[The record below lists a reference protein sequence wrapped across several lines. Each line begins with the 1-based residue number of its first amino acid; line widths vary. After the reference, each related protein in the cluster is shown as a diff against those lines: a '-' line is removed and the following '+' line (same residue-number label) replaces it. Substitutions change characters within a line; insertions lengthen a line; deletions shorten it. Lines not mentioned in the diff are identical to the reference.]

1 MMKIIVTENQYNL
14 LIETTISD
22 NMKGIE
28 KYWKSKL
35 DKGEEI
41 TFDKDELE
49 YFGITEFS
57 PKLRAQEI
65 FYELK
70 GGHKYTAKFIDE
82 LLNKTFSTEDFNDK
96 FTGGYN
102 FQWVITD
109 YIYKDWKYKL
119 RGEVLPGGSVT
130 MMNGKTLNLDDAAKH
145 HNFGWEIENEVVD
158 LVRDCMEIVITP
170 KTGAFVRV
178 LSILIGE

>member
-1 MMKIIVTENQYNL
+1 MMKIILTENQYNL

-35 DKGEEI
+35 NKGQEI

-49 YFGITEFS
+49 YFNITEFS

-70 GGHKYTAKFIDE
+70 GGHEYTTNFIDG
-82 LLNKTFSTEDFNDK
+82 LLNKTFSTESFEERIV
-96 FTGGYN
+96 GGYN
-102 FQWVITD
+102 FEWVITD
-109 YIYKDWKYKL
+109 YIYEDWKYKL
-119 RGEVLPGGSVT
+119 RGEVLPSGTVE
-130 MMNGKTLNLDDAAKH
+130 MMNGKILTLDDAL
-145 HNFGWEIENEVVD
+145 NNEDFGWEIENEIVD
-158 LVRDCMEIVITP
+158 VIRDCMEIVITP

-178 LSILIGE
+178 PSIIVT